1 MSTQLSDKLN
11 NVHSLTTTQNSSL
24 KTPFG
29 IEDIL
34 YYNNNNNNENLDK
47 IPASQ
52 EKSVKNLT
60 KYQNPSQE
68 EFKKMYQSE
77 R

>member
-1 MSTQLSDKLN
+1 MSTQLSEKVNHL
-11 NVHSLTTTQNSSL
+11 HPLTTTQNSSL

-34 YYNNNNNNENLDK
+34 YLNNNNNSNENLNKLSLDK
-47 IPASQ
+47 P
-52 EKSVKNLT
+52 VKILSKN
-60 KYQNPSQE
+60 SGQE
-68 EFKKMYQSE
+68 EFKKSMQSE